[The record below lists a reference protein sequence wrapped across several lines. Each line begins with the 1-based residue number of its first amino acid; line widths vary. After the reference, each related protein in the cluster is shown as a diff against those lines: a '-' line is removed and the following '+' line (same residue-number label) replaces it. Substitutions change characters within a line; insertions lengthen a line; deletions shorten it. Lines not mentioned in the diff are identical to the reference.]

1 MVTLATIELGE
12 IIVACTIGIVGWFI
26 KKEIATLGQRLDKHE
41 ELIIAITKELS
52 QVIGEVS
59 ILVKLIADKGI
70 S

>member
-1 MVTLATIELGE
+1 MATLAAIEFGE
-12 IIVACTIGIVGWFI
+12 IIVACTIGTVGWFI

-52 QVIGEVS
+52 QVVGEVG

>member
-52 QVIGEVS
+52 QVVGEVG